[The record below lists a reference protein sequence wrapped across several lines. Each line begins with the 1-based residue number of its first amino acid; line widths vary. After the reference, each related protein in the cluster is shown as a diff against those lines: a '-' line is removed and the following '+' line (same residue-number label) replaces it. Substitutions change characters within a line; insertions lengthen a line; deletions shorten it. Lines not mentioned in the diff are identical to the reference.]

1 MPEASMGIAREGPHL
16 ADAAP
21 GSEAPMNAHALQDAG
36 TPLAGQTSRKVLVT
50 GGAGYIGSHAVLE
63 LLAAG
68 YEPVVIDDLS
78 RGVRSK
84 IPPNV
89 PFFKGDVGANE
100 FVTDIIRR
108 HNITNIMHF
117 AGSIIVPD
125 SFENPVFYYRNNT
138 TNSLAL
144 IDTCVACG
152 VQRFVF
158 SSSAAVYGVPKDDAP
173 VSEDAATDPISP
185 YGASKLMTEWM
196 LRDAC
201 RAHPGF
207 RAVCLRYFNVAG
219 SDPQGRTGPARNAT
233 HLIRAAVDTAL
244 GLQPR
249 LDIFG
254 DDYPTRDGTCER
266 DYIHVS
272 DLAAAHQQ
280 ALAYLEAGGD
290 YTVVNCGYGRG
301 ATVREVVA
309 CLEHLTGKALPVE
322 PAARRPGDAH
332 SVIANVRR
340 LETLFDWRPSHDSL
354 EEILRSTLEWRTR
367 EMAIATPSAWALQ

>member
-1 MPEASMGIAREGPHL
+1 MRRQEAN
-16 ADAAP
+16 
-21 GSEAPMNAHALQDAG
+21 APMNADALHPARSPTAREQ
-36 TPLAGQTSRKVLVT
+36 SRKVLVT

-68 YEPVVIDDLS
+68 YEPVVLDDLS

-84 IPPNV
+84 VPPRV
-89 PFFKGDVGANE
+89 PFFKGDIGDRKLV
-100 FVTDIIRR
+100 VDII
-108 HNITNIMHF
+108 HQNEIANVMHF
-117 AGSIIVPD
+117 AGSIIVPE
-125 SFENPVFYYRNNT
+125 SIENPILYYRNNT
-138 TNSLAL
+138 ANTLAL
-144 IDTCVACG
+144 IEVCVACG

-158 SSSAAVYGVPKDDAP
+158 SSTAAVYGVPKEGTS
-173 VSEDAATDPISP
+173 VSEDAATAPISP

-219 SDPQGRTGPARNAT
+219 SDPQGRTGPAKNAT

-249 LDIFG
+249 LEIFG

-266 DYIHVS
+266 DFIHVS

-290 YTVVNCGYGRG
+290 YTIVNCGYGRG

-309 CLEHLTGKALPVE
+309 CLERLTGKALPVT
-322 PAARRPGDAH
+322 PVARRPGDAH
-332 SVIANVRR
+332 SVIADVSR
-340 LETLFDWRPSHDSL
+340 LNALFDWSPKHDTL
-354 EEILRSTLEWRTR
+354 EEILQSTLAWRTR
-367 EMAIATPSAWALQ
+367 EVAGAAPAWAARQ

>member
-1 MPEASMGIAREGPHL
+1 
-16 ADAAP
+16 
-21 GSEAPMNAHALQDAG
+21 MNAHALQAAG
-36 TPLAGQTSRKVLVT
+36 SHVGGQLSRKVLVT

-68 YEPVVIDDLS
+68 YEPLVVDNLS

-84 IPPNV
+84 VPPKV
-89 PFFKGDVGANE
+89 PFFLCDIGDRNLIS
-100 FVTDIIRR
+100 DIIRQ
-108 HNITNIMHF
+108 HTITSVMHF
-117 AGSIIVPD
+117 AGSIIVPE
-125 SFENPVFYYRNNT
+125 SIENPVLYYRNNT

-144 IDTCVACG
+144 IDLCVALG

-173 VSEDAATDPISP
+173 VSEDAATEPISP

-201 RAHPGF
+201 RAHPEF

-233 HLIRAAVDTAL
+233 HLIRVAVDTAL
-244 GLQPR
+244 GLQSR
-249 LDIFG
+249 LEIFG

-266 DYIHVS
+266 DYIHVT
-272 DLAAAHQQ
+272 DLAAAHRQ
-280 ALAYLEAGGD
+280 ALGYLEAGGE
-290 YTVVNCGYGRG
+290 YIVVNCGYGRG

-309 CLEHLTGKALPVE
+309 CLERLTGKALPVA
-322 PAARRPGDAH
+322 PVARRPGDAH
-332 SVIANVRR
+332 SVVANVSR
-340 LETLFDWRPSHDSL
+340 LKALFDWRPRHDSL
-354 EEILRSTLEWRTR
+354 EEILRSTLAWRTR
-367 EMAIATPSAWALQ
+367 EMASAAASAGALQ